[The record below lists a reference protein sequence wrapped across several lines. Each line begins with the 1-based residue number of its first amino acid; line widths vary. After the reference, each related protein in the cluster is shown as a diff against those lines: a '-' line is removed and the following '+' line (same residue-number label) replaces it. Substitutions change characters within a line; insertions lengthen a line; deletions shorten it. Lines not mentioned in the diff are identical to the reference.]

1 MSDMART
8 RAILN
13 QIDDLTHEMA
23 TLCGDLDEG
32 DVVTDV
38 IVIAG
43 VVNPADHSSGALY
56 YTRPETPSYT
66 LRGLVQ
72 VTAEDMAAVS
82 VANVVSDT
90 GWDEGETDGE

>member
-1 MSDMART
+1 MSDKART

-38 IVIAG
+38 IVIVIAG

-56 YTRPETPSYT
+56 YTRPETPAYT

-82 VANVVSDT
+82 IANEIGSD
-90 GWDEGETDGE
+90 DE

>member
-1 MSDMART
+1 MSDKTRI

-23 TLCGDLDEG
+23 VLCSDLDEG

-43 VVNPADHSSGALY
+43 VVNPTDHSSGALY
-56 YTRPETPSYT
+56 YTRPETPAYT

-82 VANVVSDT
+82 IANEIGRD
-90 GWDEGETDGE
+90 DE